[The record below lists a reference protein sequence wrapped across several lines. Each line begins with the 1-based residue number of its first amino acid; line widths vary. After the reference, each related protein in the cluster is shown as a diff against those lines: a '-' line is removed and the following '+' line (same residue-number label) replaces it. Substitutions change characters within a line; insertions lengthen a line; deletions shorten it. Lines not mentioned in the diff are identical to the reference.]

1 MARATRAVAEILAG
15 ILRSTEGLPK
25 AIAER
30 SRAENLHLEEIG
42 EDRILAANLPPAAD
56 LARMSHPAVRVY
68 CDRVANEQRE
78 KFRRF
83 SGWVRAVVEVW
94 LSAETVHE
102 LERRLQLYTEAVTD
116 VLESNR
122 GDWGQGI
129 VYGGNYEIQFSAP
142 KGGGRNYVQSAKVLL
157 RVEVSQP

>member
-1 MARATRAVAEILAG
+1 MARTTRAVTEILAG
-15 ILRSTEGLPK
+15 ILRSSEGLPK

-30 SRAENLHLEEIG
+30 SRAENEHLEEIG
-42 EDRILAANLPPAAD
+42 EDRILAGNLPPAAD
-56 LARMSHPAVRVY
+56 LARLTRPAVRVY
-68 CDRVANEQRE
+68 CDRVVNEQRE

-94 LSAETVHE
+94 LSAETPHE

-116 VLESNR
+116 VLETNR

-129 VYGGNYEIQFSAP
+129 VYGGNYEIQYAAP